1 MIVPT
6 RFQRPGERNLEGGH
20 PQRRMAKMTYPD
32 RLPVG
37 ELANLAADYNPRK
50 ITDQKL
56 GALRKS
62 LRKFGHVQFVVVNK
76 RTKRGGWPAKS
87 RPTIVGGHQTVRAAA
102 LEQIDELAIRWVDLD
117 RYDEQEL
124 NIALNAIDGDW
135 DQKLL
140 APLLAGLVEA
150 KAERGNLDATGLT
163 ELEISEIISAGLAEA
178 EPEEQVDELELFGG
192 ATALERGSVPWRHWK
207 KAKLL
212 VGDVLDFGAGKE
224 DHGVARFDA
233 FTHPDYSVLLERWDT
248 VTCNY
253 VLNTQPADHLVLQIC
268 VVLAGL
274 LRPGGKVL
282 VACITPSSAI
292 DGTRAAGGRDSKSRK
307 EWEDLLERVFV
318 IDRVKSVGF
327 LGWICHPKGA

>member
-1 MIVPT
+1 
-6 RFQRPGERNLEGGH
+6 
-20 PQRRMAKMTYPD
+20 MAKEKFPD

-37 ELANLAADYNPRK
+37 DLADLAADYNPRK

-56 GALRKS
+56 AALRKS
-62 LRKFGHVQFVVVNK
+62 LRKYGHVQLVVVNK
-76 RTKRGGWPAKS
+76 RTKRTGWQAKAT
-87 RPTIVGGHQTVRAAA
+87 PVIVGGHQTVRAAA
-102 LEQIDELAIRWVDLD
+102 LERIDELAIRWVDLD

-140 APLLAGLVEA
+140 APLLAGLESV
-150 KAERGNLDATGLT
+150 KAERGGLETTGFTETEITDILT
-163 ELEISEIISAGLAEA
+163 AGLAED
-178 EPEEQVDELELFGG
+178 EDEEEELEDRLLYGG

-212 VGDVLDFGAGKE
+212 EGDVLDFGSGKE
-224 DHGVARFDA
+224 DQGVARFDA

-268 VVLAGL
+268 VILAGL
-274 LRPGGKVL
+274 LRPGGQVL
-282 VACITPSSAI
+282 IACITPGKAL
-292 DGTRAAGGRDSKSRK
+292 DGTRAAGGREAKSRR
-307 EWEDLLERVFV
+307 EWEDLLERIFV
-318 IDRVKSVGF
+318 LERVKSVGF
-327 LGWICHPKGA
+327 LGWICRPKGS

>member
-1 MIVPT
+1 
-6 RFQRPGERNLEGGH
+6 
-20 PQRRMAKMTYPD
+20 MAKARFPD

-37 ELANLAADYNPRK
+37 DLADLAADYNPRK

-56 GALRKS
+56 AALRKS
-62 LRKFGHVQFVVVNK
+62 LRKYGHVQLVVVNK
-76 RTKRGGWPAKS
+76 RTKLRGWQAKATA
-87 RPTIVGGHQTVRAAA
+87 TIVGGHQTVRAAA
-102 LEQIDELAIRWVDLD
+102 LEKIGDLAIRWVDLD

-163 ELEISEIISAGLAEA
+163 ELEISEIIAAGLAETEPA
-178 EPEEQVDELELFGG
+178 EPIDELELFGG

-212 VGDVLDFGAGKE
+212 DGQVLDFGCGKE
-224 DHGVARFDA
+224 DHGTARFDA
-233 FTHPDYSVLLERWDT
+233 FTQADYSVLLERWDT

-253 VLNTQPADHLVLQIC
+253 VLNTQPADHLILQIC
-268 VVLAGL
+268 VILAGL
-274 LRPGGKVL
+274 LAPNGKVL
-282 VACITPSSAI
+282 IACITPSSAI
-292 DGTRAAGGRDSKSRK
+292 DGTRAAGGRDAKSRR
-307 EWEDLLERVFV
+307 EWEGLLERIFV
-318 IDRVKSVGF
+318 LERVKCAGF
-327 LGWICHPKGA
+327 LGWICRPKGI